1 MPPRVL
7 LALLLL
13 AAVCG
18 AESAPAILQ
27 PVDTHSDCAIV
38 LSLHNA
44 TTCEL
49 TRFEHAVRTRPPG
62 CDVVA
67 LYNTKPARKA
77 LAGLI
82 GHDATYAGFVT
93 ATRALRARAS
103 GVHVVPYGDAETKAA
118 LFGMGYSATALHMF
132 SPYNSGLSKARA
144 SHATGTAR
152 VRRASAARASRQSTT
167 RLECVSR
174 RPRGLSG
181 VRGRATAS
189 SGSQS
194 WTCSSAAPGPPS

>member
-132 SPYNSGLSKARA
+132 SPYNSGLSKAA
-144 SHATGTAR
+144 WFVWGA
-152 VRRASAARASRQSTT
+152 RQSYRVFWFAELDVLVGSTWAAIVAT
-167 RLECVSR
+167 WPLGGAGSHDERLVS
-174 RPRGLSG
+174 LSLA
-181 VRGRATAS
+181 V
-189 SGSQS
+189 Q
-194 WTCSSAAPGPPS
+194 